1 MFSAIAGLL
10 SGAAS
15 IGSQLANY
23 AINDANMQR
32 TRYYNSPAAQMQRL
46 WAAGINP
53 YGVTSQIAS
62 QNQGQYPTAGFDFGQ
77 SVSNSINTASSLEK
91 LGLEMERM
99 VYDNE
104 FQRLSMPD
112 RLNRLSYMTQTAY
125 LDTLLKDKQ
134 ITYQDYLNTIKALQ
148 SEWEQYMAGMP
159 TEHYGRASTVVSGDG
174 VDYVF
179 PTVPKRD
186 MESLQRREAELQW
199 DIHQDTAQWKKDYEK
214 FKTMKTE
221 QDYEIAVSRAVRERI
236 AAAYEGATNMPWD
249 NKNPWIHV
257 IHKLITVGSRLYR
270 SGNFSWENLWNALDL
285 D

>member
-15 IGSQLANY
+15 IGSQVANY

-53 YGVTSQIAS
+53 YGVTSQIAG
-62 QNQGQYPTAGFDFGQ
+62 QNQGQYPSSNFDFGQ
-77 SVSNSINTASSLEK
+77 SVSNSINTATSLEK

-112 RLNRLSYMTQTAY
+112 RLRRLSFMTQSAY

-148 SEWEQYMAGMP
+148 SEWEQYLAGIP
-159 TEHYGRASTVVSGDG
+159 TEHYGQASGFTSGDG
-174 VDYVF
+174 VDYVY

-186 MESLQRREAELQW
+186 MEQYARNEAQLQW
-199 DIHQDTAQWKKDYEK
+199 DINQSTRDYKVQYEM
-214 FKTMKTE
+214 FKTLKTE
-221 QDYEIAVSRAVRERI
+221 QDYLIAVSRAVRERI
-236 AAAYEGATNMPWD
+236 AAAYESATNMPWD

-257 IHKLITVGSRLYR
+257 IHKLLNTGAKLYR
-270 SGNFSWENLWNALDL
+270 SGNFSWENVWNALDL